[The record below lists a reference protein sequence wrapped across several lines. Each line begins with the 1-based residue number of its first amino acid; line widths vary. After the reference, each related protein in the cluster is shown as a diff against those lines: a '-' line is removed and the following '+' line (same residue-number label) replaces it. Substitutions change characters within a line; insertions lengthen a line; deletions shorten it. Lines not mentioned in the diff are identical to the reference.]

1 MITVTQQNDLAIIT
15 INNPPVNALS
25 HDVRQGLH
33 DAVQKTEA
41 DKTVNAV
48 ILTCAGRTFIAGA
61 DVREFGKPALAP
73 HLPDVIT
80 SIENATKPW
89 VAALFGNTLGGGLEV
104 ALGCRYRI
112 ADKSTKMGFPEVNLG
127 LIPGAGG
134 TVRLPRLIDT
144 GAALDMIAGG
154 KPISAQKALKL
165 GLIDRIAEADLLQA
179 AIALAQDIKVGHRRK
194 PIISIPAN
202 PPKDPSAWEAQKASV
217 QNKARQQLAPLAAIK
232 AVENAIN
239 LPAQKALDEER
250 SLFTSLRVSPQSAAL
265 RYIFFAERIGAKM
278 ARLKDVKPRDLNQI
292 GIIGG
297 GTMGSGIAV
306 ACLLSGINVTLL
318 ERDKDSLKTGL
329 ERVNDTLEKS
339 HTRGLINAQALAD
352 KQAALTGATD
362 YTALSNAD
370 MVIEAVF
377 EDMAVKRDVF
387 TRLDAATRADAI
399 LATNTSYLD
408 IGEIAQA
415 VADPSRVIGL
425 HFFSPA
431 YIMKLLEI
439 VHPPKVADDVLASGF
454 ALAKRLGKI
463 AMPAGV
469 CDGFIGNRMM
479 SAYRSACEY
488 MLEDGAMPHEI
499 DAAMT
504 DFGFPMGIFTV
515 QDMSGLDIAW
525 AMRKRQAKT
534 RPKDMR
540 YVDIPDRLC
549 EMGRLGRKTDKG
561 WYDYSKDPKGSRDPI
576 VENLIISEANRKGIT
591 RQSLTSEKIID
602 IILTTMQQEGQ
613 KILGEG
619 IAQNAQ
625 AIDVVMINGYGF
637 PRWRGGPMF
646 MVAKSS

>member
-1 MITVTQQNDLAIIT
+1 
-15 INNPPVNALS
+15 
-25 HDVRQGLH
+25 
-33 DAVQKTEA
+33 
-41 DKTVNAV
+41 
-48 ILTCAGRTFIAGA
+48 
-61 DVREFGKPALAP
+61 
-73 HLPDVIT
+73 
-80 SIENATKPW
+80 
-89 VAALFGNTLGGGLEV
+89 
-104 ALGCRYRI
+104 
-112 ADKSTKMGFPEVNLG
+112 
-127 LIPGAGG
+127 
-134 TVRLPRLIDT
+134 
-144 GAALDMIAGG
+144 
-154 KPISAQKALKL
+154 
-165 GLIDRIAEADLLQA
+165 
-179 AIALAQDIKVGHRRK
+179 
-194 PIISIPAN
+194 
-202 PPKDPSAWEAQKASV
+202 
-217 QNKARQQLAPLAAIK
+217 
-232 AVENAIN
+232 
-239 LPAQKALDEER
+239 
-250 SLFTSLRVSPQSAAL
+250 
-265 RYIFFAERIGAKM
+265 M

-297 GTMGSGIAV
+297 GTMGAGIAV
-306 ACLLSGINVTLL
+306 ACLLSGMNVTLL

-339 HTRGLINAQALAD
+339 HARGLINAQALAD
-352 KQAALTGATD
+352 KQAALTGAID

-463 AMPAGV
+463 AIPAGV

-525 AMRKRQAKT
+525 AMRKRQAQT

-561 WYDYSKDPKGSRDPI
+561 WYDYTKDPKGSRDLI
-576 VENLIISEANRKGIT
+576 VENLIISEANRKDIT

>member
-1 MITVTQQNDLAIIT
+1 M
-15 INNPPVNALS
+15 
-25 HDVRQGLH
+25 
-33 DAVQKTEA
+33 
-41 DKTVNAV
+41 
-48 ILTCAGRTFIAGA
+48 
-61 DVREFGKPALAP
+61 
-73 HLPDVIT
+73 
-80 SIENATKPW
+80 
-89 VAALFGNTLGGGLEV
+89 LF
-104 ALGCRYRI
+104 
-112 ADKSTKMGFPEVNLG
+112 
-127 LIPGAGG
+127 
-134 TVRLPRLIDT
+134 
-144 GAALDMIAGG
+144 
-154 KPISAQKALKL
+154 
-165 GLIDRIAEADLLQA
+165 
-179 AIALAQDIKVGHRRK
+179 
-194 PIISIPAN
+194 
-202 PPKDPSAWEAQKASV
+202 
-217 QNKARQQLAPLAAIK
+217 
-232 AVENAIN
+232 
-239 LPAQKALDEER
+239 R
-250 SLFTSLRVSPQSAAL
+250 S
-265 RYIFFAERIGAKM
+265 
-278 ARLKDVKPRDLNQI
+278 
-292 GIIGG
+292 
-297 GTMGSGIAV
+297 
-306 ACLLSGINVTLL
+306 
-318 ERDKDSLKTGL
+318 
-329 ERVNDTLEKS
+329 
-339 HTRGLINAQALAD
+339 
-352 KQAALTGATD
+352 
-362 YTALSNAD
+362 SNAD
-370 MVIEAVF
+370 MVIEAVY

-387 TRLDAATRADAI
+387 THLDAATRPDAI

-463 AMPAGV
+463 AIPAGV

-479 SAYRSACEY
+479 SAYRSTCEY

-504 DFGFPMGIFTV
+504 DFGFPMGMFTV

-525 AMRKRQAKT
+525 AMRKRQAET

-561 WYDYSKDPKGSRDPI
+561 WYDYSNNPKGSRDPI
-576 VENLIISEANRKGIT
+576 VKNLIISEANRKGIT